1 MIKRERK
8 LRQSPLAQRA
18 YSLPLASRR
27 DIHRQIRL
35 RVVREFNLPD
45 SIAQELEAAAY
56 QFAEEE
62 ADDHESHQQQ
72 TTVWQQQRK
81 ATAPMPVR
89 MPVPPKRVASS
100 GRPRSVQQFGSK
112 MDDDDGL
119 DQPQHNTSQLSEFIP
134 DIAALS
140 LHPAMPHFV
149 QAPIQPPEPYRSV
162 SSFFKILITFS
173 ANFVFFSY

>member
-1 MIKRERK
+1 MIRRERK

-62 ADDHESHQQQ
+62 ADESHQAQQ
-72 TTVWQQQRK
+72 QQQQQQQATVWQHRK
-81 ATAPMPVR
+81 SSAPMPVR
-89 MPVPPKRVASS
+89 MPVPPKKIVSS
-100 GRPRSVQQFGSK
+100 GRPRSVQQYSK
-112 MDDDDGL
+112 MDDEDGL
-119 DQPQHNTSQLSEFIP
+119 DQQHNNSQLSEFIP

-140 LHPAMPHFV
+140 LHPQQLAMPHFIP
-149 QAPIQPPEPYRSV
+149 PIQPPEPYRFV
-162 SSFFKILITFS
+162 VLFLFKIP
-173 ANFVFFSY
+173 V